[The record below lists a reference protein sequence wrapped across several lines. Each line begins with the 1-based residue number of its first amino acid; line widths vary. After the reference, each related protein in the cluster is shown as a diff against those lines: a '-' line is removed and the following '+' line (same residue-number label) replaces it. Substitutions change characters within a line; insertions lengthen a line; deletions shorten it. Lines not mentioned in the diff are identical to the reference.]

1 MVGLTC
7 FLVPHKEDGRG
18 AESPAGMCIVSLQQC
33 AQLTLERAGEVVA
46 RGSCR
51 SFECYFFNSQFC
63 AQKVI
68 VY

>member
-18 AESPAGMCIVSLQQC
+18 AESPAGMGIVSLQQC

-46 RGSCR
+46 
-51 SFECYFFNSQFC
+51 
-63 AQKVI
+63 
-68 VY
+68 